1 MLGKATAARVLAI
14 GAVATCS
21 RSVLGAQQPHLVMVV
36 VDDLGWA
43 DLEFRG
49 GNGKADIRT
58 PVLNELAGGGVVL
71 NRHYAYNWCG
81 PSRASLMTGRLPVHV
96 DVNAT
101 DNMAWDETDPVS
113 GQSGVPTEM
122 TMVNAKLKQAGYA
135 THYVGKWGVGW
146 ARAGQMPLARGYD
159 SFFGYLHDSNDY
171 YSGTLSNASVEVP
184 QGCEKHGVEG
194 IVDLW
199 RDEGPAGVPTAWED
213 FMFTNESV
221 SLISRHDA
229 SRPLF
234 LFHAFHSVHTPLR
247 PPSSL
252 ESEYA
257 HVLDPSRRA
266 YAAMTAYVDRA
277 VGEIKA
283 ALEAKGMWENTLLV
297 VTSDNG
303 GPTYAGKNAGLFGSA
318 SNAPLR
324 GGKTSD
330 WEGGI
335 RVTALAAGGYLPAAR
350 RGEQID
356 DFMHLADWYATF
368 CGLAG
373 VDTYD
378 ERAAVAGLPAVD
390 SIDMW
395 PLLSG
400 APGARGR
407 SEIHI
412 SPVTLILGNYKL
424 LTGADS
430 GSVNT
435 HQQPDF
441 VPFDSY
447 LPGYGVAALV
457 NSELH
462 RNCSAGCLFDIRN
475 DPSERVDIASSHPH
489 LVSKLRARL
498 HSLNKSLFNPRRG
511 TFNDRSLEQCKRLQA
526 EGNVYHSFL
535 GNDAREQ
542 GVPTL

>member
-1 MLGKATAARVLAI
+1 
-14 GAVATCS
+14 
-21 RSVLGAQQPHLVMVV
+21 
-36 VDDLGWA
+36 
-43 DLEFRG
+43 
-49 GNGKADIRT
+49 
-58 PVLNELAGGGVVL
+58 
-71 NRHYAYNWCG
+71 
-81 PSRASLMTGRLPVHV
+81 VHV
-96 DVNAT
+96 NVNAT
-101 DNMAWDETDPVS
+101 DNMAWDDSDPVS

-122 TMVNAKLKQAGYA
+122 SMVNAKLKQAGYA

-146 ARAGQMPLARGYD
+146 SRAGQMPLARGYD
-159 SFFGYLHDSNDY
+159 SFLGYLHDSNDFY
-171 YSGTLSNASVEVP
+171 TGTLDKASVEVP
-184 QGCEKHGVEG
+184 QGCEKHGVDG

-199 RDEGPAGVPTAWED
+199 RDDGPAGAPTAWED

-221 SLISRHDA
+221 TLIARHDA
-229 SRPLF
+229 RRPLF

-252 ESEYA
+252 ESAYA

-303 GPTYAGKNAGLFGSA
+303 GPTYPGKNTALFGSA

-335 RVTALAAGGYLPAAR
+335 RVTALAAGGLLPDAR
-350 RGEQID
+350 RGAQVD
-356 DFMHLADWYATF
+356 DYVHLADWYATF
-368 CGLAG
+368 CALAG
-373 VDTYD
+373 VDPHD
-378 ERAAVAGLPAVD
+378 ERAASAGLPAVD
-390 SIDMW
+390 SINMW

-400 APGARGR
+400 ARGARGR

-412 SPVTLILGNYKL
+412 SPVTLILGPYKL

-430 GSVNT
+430 GSINK
-435 HQQPDF
+435 HQQPGF

-447 LPGYGVAALV
+447 LPGYGAAALV
-457 NSELH
+457 NSKMH
-462 RNCSAGCLFDIRN
+462 RNCSAGCLFDILN
-475 DPSERVDIASSHPH
+475 DPSERVDLAPSRPD
-489 LVSKLRARL
+489 LVDKLWARL
-498 HSLNKSLFNPRRG
+498 RELNKSVFNPRRG
-511 TFNDRSLEQCKRLQA
+511 TFDGRSLAQCKRLRA
-526 EGNVYHSFL
+526 EGNTYHAFL
-535 GNDAREQ
+535 CNDAREPARPDALRADLL
-542 GVPTL
+542 GATADIM